1 MSPDFII
8 IEKSGPISGPDRVE
22 TFWSGP
28 ELSLDFKTV
37 HKLQEKNAN
46 KNYFDPVNDRI
57 LSANDRLLETYIR
70 NIVIWKHSS
79 ILERSL
85 SYSEQT

>member
-28 ELSLDFKTV
+28 ELGLDLKNVKKLPTV
-37 HKLQEKNAN
+37 QKSSQFIKN
-46 KNYFDPVNDRI
+46 PI
-57 LSANDRLLETYIR
+57 NDRL
-70 NIVIWKHSS
+70 S
-79 ILERSL
+79 
-85 SYSEQT
+85 